1 MTVPDGIHELRLKRH
16 GRRNV
21 VRERYQRPRIRD
33 LGNKWKIFY
42 WDYSAGKRSG
52 RTKSWSKNL
61 APTRAE
67 AQRLADQFMAEV
79 NDRNN
84 QPSPLALKG
93 DTLEALV
100 TTCREKMWPLLK
112 NSTRISYDFYLDT
125 YILPRWGATRVV
137 KMRTLELQDFFNSF
151 SPRLAPR
158 TIRNMHACLRAVLNQ
173 GKVWG
178 LVRLNPAV
186 GVRLPRRKSRKPPV
200 LLGRPDIRR
209 VIDALPEPT
218 KSIVT
223 LIVVGSLRV
232 GEAVALRWARV
243 LPDRIEIVE
252 RLYDGEFDD
261 AKTEAG
267 QRSIPM
273 DSFGILQGV
282 VDRARARSKPQG
294 PEDLVFTN
302 IRGGPLDRRNLL
314 RRQLKPVIKKLGLA
328 PTVDFRSFRTMHS
341 SLMSSVGVRPEV
353 TRDNMGHATIDVTQ
367 NVYNKTWWEERAAAV
382 SLAAASVWKEFQP
395 TPGLNGNPTHANV
408 NPGV

>member
-1 MTVPDGIHELRLKRH
+1 M
-16 GRRNV
+16 
-21 VRERYQRPRIRD
+21 RERYQRPRIRD

-42 WDYSAGKRSG
+42 WDYSSSERSG
-52 RTKSWSKNL
+52 RTKSWSKNS

-67 AQRLADQFMAEV
+67 AQRLADHFMEEV

-84 QPSPLALKG
+84 QPSPLAVKG

-100 TTCREKMWPLLK
+100 ATCREKMWPLLK
-112 NSTRISYDFYLDT
+112 NSTKISYDFYLDSH
-125 YILPRWGATRVV
+125 ILPQWGTTRVV
-137 KMRTLELQDFFNSF
+137 KMRTIELQDFFNSY

-158 TIRNMHACLRAVLNQ
+158 TIRNMHACLRALLNQ

-178 LVRLNPAV
+178 LIRNNPAV

-200 LLGRPDIRR
+200 LLSRQDIRR
-209 VIDALPEPT
+209 VIDELPEPT

-232 GEAVALRWARV
+232 GEAVALRWGRV
-243 LPDRIEIVE
+243 LSDRIEIVE
-252 RLYDGEFDD
+252 RFYEGEFDD

-267 QRSIPM
+267 QRSIPL
-273 DSFGILQGV
+273 DSFGILRKLLDQTW
-282 VDRARARSKPQG
+282 AKSKHRE

-302 IRGGPLDRRNLL
+302 LRGGPLDRRNML
-314 RRQLKPVIKKLGLA
+314 RRHLKPVIKRLGL
-328 PTVDFRSFRTMHS
+328 PRTVDFRSFRTMHS

-367 NVYNKTWWEERAAAV
+367 NVYNKTWWEERAEAV

-395 TPGLNGNPTHANV
+395 TPGSNGKATHANV

>member
-1 MTVPDGIHELRLKRH
+1 
-16 GRRNV
+16 V

-33 LGNKWKIFY
+33 LETKWKIFY
-42 WDYSAGKRSG
+42 WDYSSGKRRG
-52 RTKSWSKNL
+52 RTKSWSKNS
-61 APTRAE
+61 ASTRAE
-67 AQRLADQFMAEV
+67 AQRLADQFMEEV

-84 QPSPLALKG
+84 QPLPLALKG
-93 DTLEALV
+93 DTLQALV
-100 TTCREKMWPLLK
+100 TTCREKIWPLLK

-125 YILPRWGATRVV
+125 HILPRWGATRVV
-137 KMRTLELQDFFNSF
+137 KMQTLELQDFFNSY

-158 TIRNMHACLRAVLNQ
+158 TIRNMHACLRTIVNQ

-178 LVRLNPAV
+178 LVRHNPAI

-200 LLGRPDIRR
+200 VLSRQDIRR

-232 GEAVALRWARV
+232 GEVVALRWGRI
-243 LPDRIEIVE
+243 LPDRIAIVE
-252 RLYDGEFDD
+252 RLYAGEFDD

-267 QRSIPM
+267 QRSIPL

-282 VDRARARSKPQG
+282 LDRAWARSKKHEA
-294 PEDLVFTN
+294 EDLIFTN
-302 IRGGPLDRRNLL
+302 ARGGPLDRHNLS
-314 RRQLKPVIKKLGLA
+314 RRHLKPAIKKLGLP

-341 SLMSSVGVRPEV
+341 SLMSSTGVRPEV
-353 TRDNMGHATIDVTQ
+353 IRDNMGHATIDVTQ

-382 SLAAASVWKEFQP
+382 SLAAASVWKEFQA
-395 TPGLNGNPTHANV
+395 TASLNGKLSQVNV
-408 NPGV
+408 NPGS